1 MTMKANSR
9 PRQTGLLSILGLKYV
24 SAPRLPIVVSILG
37 LLATTLVAIMLA
49 FQLLGGG
56 PRGRHSSPAAA
67 SSLSSLLST
76 PLRTR
81 VRVAHINDDFCDKL
95 GLDKQEETRSAACSY
110 YLPVSQLFKCPNKS
124 IFLSRIGDH
133 VCDCCD
139 GEPIWP
145 GRAVSPSFSQCP
157 HHRFTNHPPKTLLA
171 P

>member
-1 MTMKANSR
+1 VTMKANSR
-9 PRQTGLLSILGLKYV
+9 PRQTGLLSILGL
-24 SAPRLPIVVSILG
+24 G
-37 LLATTLVAIMLA
+37 LLVTTLVAIMLA

-81 VRVAHINDDFCDKL
+81 VHVAIINDDDFCDKL

-124 IFLSRIGDH
+124 IFLSRIGDQ

-139 GEPIWP
+139 GEPIALYLSLNP
-145 GRAVSPSFSQCP
+145 SPPS
-157 HHRFTNHPPKTLLA
+157 L
-171 P
+171 

>member
-9 PRQTGLLSILGLKYV
+9 PRQTGLLSILGL
-24 SAPRLPIVVSILG
+24 G
-37 LLATTLVAIMLA
+37 LLVTTLVAIMLA
-49 FQLLGGG
+49 FQLLGGR

-81 VRVAHINDDFCDKL
+81 VRVAHINDDFCDKK
-95 GLDKQEETRSAACSY
+95 GVDKQEETRSAACSY

-139 GEPIWP
+139 GEPICL
-145 GRAVSPSFSQCP
+145 GVQSLHLSLNALTTVSLTTHPKPCLR
-157 HHRFTNHPPKTLLA
+157 HR
-171 P
+171 